1 MKKTL
6 LFLSFIL
13 LLQTNEILAQTIE
26 LPSTLY
32 LCETGSLELEGT
44 VINTTDTNINYQWY
58 YGFSISSA
66 NEEIV
71 GATDPLLTITGNSNG
86 LGYYKVVATFSDNSN
101 LIGWVQILKS
111 DYLSNNNYEFVQCN
125 DFFIDYL

>member
-32 LCETGSLELEGT
+32 LCETGSLELDGT
-44 VINTTDTNINYQWY
+44 VINTTDTNISYQWY
-58 YGFSISSA
+58 YGLSLGSTT
-66 NEEIV
+66 EIE
-71 GATDPLLTITGNSNG
+71 GEN
-86 LGYYKVVATFSDNSN
+86 N
-101 LIGWVQILKS
+101 LHL
-111 DYLSNNNYEFVQCN
+111 F
-125 DFFIDYL
+125 